1 MESSKFSG
9 VVLLVLEGPAPESI
23 AEALRAAGWEV
34 QSCRPEELTDRLEQD
49 AVRGVAIRVGP
60 DAEIACLQTLRM
72 AQAEAPRP
80 ALLLT
85 EAEPMRL
92 AIALAQTGWLTAAAP
107 DQAEAVQNWAQRLA
121 ASGTTPAA
129 ERLRQL
135 RRELS
140 RLNHDLK
147 NPLAIISGNAQFLHE
162 LIRLRGGDAELEGPV
177 ADIEEA
183 CRQIHALLQRLVALR
198 DTLPEDQTGLSSMR

>member
-1 MESSKFSG
+1 METEKSSG
-9 VVLLVLEGPAPESI
+9 VILLVVEEPAPESI
-23 AEALRAAGWEV
+23 VEALAAAGWEV
-34 QSCRPEELTDRLEQD
+34 RTCRPEELAGCLEQE
-49 AVRGVAIRVGP
+49 AVHGVVVRVG
-60 DAEIACLQTLRM
+60 AEAEPACLQTLRM
-72 AQAEAPRP
+72 VQAEAPRP
-80 ALLLT
+80 VLLLT

-92 AIALAQTGWLTAAAP
+92 AVALAQTGWLTAAAP
-107 DQAEAVQNWAQRLA
+107 DQPEAVQRWAQRLV
-121 ASGTTPAA
+121 ASTVTPAA
-129 ERLRQL
+129 ERLRQA

-183 CRQIHALLQRLVALR
+183 CRQLHVLLQRLIALR
-198 DTLPEDQTGLSSMR
+198 DTLPG